1 MTEIFEALKTF
12 FTDDEWSYTAVEG
25 KPVLRMP
32 FRGKSGNWNCYAQA
46 REDQQVFIFYSVC
59 PINIPP
65 EKYAEVAEFLTRA
78 NYGLPLGN
86 FEMDYTDGEVRYKC
100 SIDADKSELT
110 SSLISNVVYANVG
123 TLDRYLPGLMQVVF
137 GNVTPL
143 EAVAKIEG

>member
-1 MTEIFEALKTF
+1 MAEIFEALKTF
-12 FTDDEWSYTAVEG
+12 FTDDEWSYTEVEG

-46 REDQQVFIFYSVC
+46 RQDQQVFIFYSVC

-65 EKYAEVAEFLTRA
+65 EKFAEVAEFLTRA

-100 SIDADKSELT
+100 SIDVDKSELT
-110 SSLISNVVYANVG
+110 AGLISNVVYANVG

-137 GNVTPL
+137 GNVTPI
-143 EAVAKIEG
+143 EAIAKIEG